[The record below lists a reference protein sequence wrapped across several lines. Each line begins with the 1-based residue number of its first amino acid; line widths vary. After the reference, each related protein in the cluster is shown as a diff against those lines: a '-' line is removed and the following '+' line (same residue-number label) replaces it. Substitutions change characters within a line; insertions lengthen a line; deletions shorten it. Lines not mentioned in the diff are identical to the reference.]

1 MSFMPWTIF
10 LLQLFRFYFKE
21 FLVYLRS
28 LNNQLNSLTL
38 TLDVDF
44 NHEYS
49 AELNVFINL
58 LGMTAIAYKQ

>member
-1 MSFMPWTIF
+1 MPWTIF

-44 NHEYS
+44 THEYS
-49 AELNVFINL
+49 TELNVSINL

>member
-1 MSFMPWTIF
+1 MSFMPLTIV

-28 LNNQLNSLTL
+28 LNNQLNNLTL
-38 TLDVDF
+38 TLDLYL

-58 LGMTAIAYKQ
+58 HGMTAIAYKQ